1 MNNDSGNH
9 TPAITRLILFIDTAM
24 MQATVV
30 KDNPHIN
37 HRLKQVF
44 NQFFNHGRTLTHQLM
59 QYLERT
65 DQSES
70 YDNQA
75 AIVFEAMDE
84 LFKCEDKVKAV
95 ALLRALNNNE
105 ITITDN

>member
-1 MNNDSGNH
+1 MTDNRH
-9 TPAITRLILFIDTAM
+9 TPDLTKLILFIDTAM

-30 KDNPHIN
+30 KDSPAISQ
-37 HRLKQVF
+37 RVKQVF
-44 NQFFNHGRTLTHQLM
+44 NQFFAHGRTLTRSLM
-59 QYLERT
+59 DYLNRT
-65 DQSES
+65 NQSEE

-75 AIVFEAMDE
+75 AIVFEAMNE

>member
-1 MNNDSGNH
+1 MTQD
-9 TPAITRLILFIDTAM
+9 TPPLTRLILFIDVAM

-30 KDNPHIN
+30 KGSPAIGQ
-37 HRLKQVF
+37 RVKQVF
-44 NQFFNHGRTLTHQLM
+44 NQFFAHGRTLTRQLLA
-59 QYLERT
+59 YLNRT
-65 DQSES
+65 NQSEE

-95 ALLRALNNNE
+95 ALLRALNEGNV
-105 ITITDN
+105 TIEDNF